1 MKKVIF
7 LCSFFSYLC
16 GEETPYQKFQTYMN
30 INEGHL
36 LNIQIS
42 QSRADQHFNS
52 NGILYYFQNREY
64 VFDSISERITYKDGE
79 IETLNKAEKQIIYDS
94 DIDNN
99 LNIFDFF
106 SGKDNHIRIRD
117 SFIEN
122 DIQITNFFLDDW
134 DIKGSIWT
142 VPATGKPKKI
152 TLNLSVDETVS
163 LNISSSKIVSKMEIP
178 DIDISE
184 YEIIDLRD

>member
-7 LCSFFSYLC
+7 LCSFFSFLC
-16 GEETPYQKFQTYMN
+16 GEENPYQKFQRYMN
-30 INEGHL
+30 VNEGHL

-42 QSRADQHFNS
+42 QSLADQHFNS

-64 VFDSISERITYKDGE
+64 IFDSTSERITYKDGA
-79 IETLNKAEKQIIYDS
+79 IETLNKVEKQIIYDS
-94 DIDNN
+94 DIENN
-99 LNIFDFF
+99 LNIFDLF
-106 SGKDNHIRIRD
+106 SGKGNHIKIRD

-122 DIQITNFFLDDW
+122 KIQITKFFLDDW
-134 DIKGSIWT
+134 DIEGTIWT

-163 LNISSSKIVSKMEIP
+163 LNISSSKTISTMEIP
-178 DIDISE
+178 EIDISE
-184 YEIIDLRD
+184 YEIIDLRE

>member
-1 MKKVIF
+1 
-7 LCSFFSYLC
+7 
-16 GEETPYQKFQTYMN
+16 MN

-52 NGILYYFQNREY
+52 SGILYYFQNREY

-99 LNIFDFF
+99 LNIFDLF
-106 SGKDNHIRIRD
+106 SGKGNHLRIRD

-163 LNISSSKIVSKMEIP
+163 LNISSSKIVSTMEIP

-184 YEIIDLRD
+184 YEIIDLRE

>member
-7 LCSFFSYLC
+7 LCSFFSFLC
-16 GEETPYQKFQTYMN
+16 GEENPYQKFQRYMN
-30 INEGHL
+30 VNEGHL

-42 QSRADQHFNS
+42 QSLADQHFNS

-64 VFDSISERITYKDGE
+64 IFDSTSERITYKDGA
-79 IETLNKAEKQIIYDS
+79 IETLNKVEKQIIYDS
-94 DIDNN
+94 DIENN
-99 LNIFDFF
+99 LNIFDLF
-106 SGKDNHIRIRD
+106 SGKGNHIKIRD

-122 DIQITNFFLDDW
+122 KIQITKFFLDDW
-134 DIKGSIWT
+134 DIEGTIWT

-163 LNISSSKIVSKMEIP
+163 LNISSSKIISTMEIP
-178 DIDISE
+178 EIDISE
-184 YEIIDLRD
+184 YEIIDLRE

>member
-1 MKKVIF
+1 
-7 LCSFFSYLC
+7 
-16 GEETPYQKFQTYMN
+16 MN
-30 INEGHL
+30 VNGGHL

-42 QSRADQHFNS
+42 QSLADQHFNS

-64 VFDSISERITYKDGE
+64 IFDSTSERITYKDGE
-79 IETLNKAEKQIIYDS
+79 IETINKAEKQIIYDS
-94 DIDNN
+94 DIENN
-99 LNIFDFF
+99 LNIFDLF
-106 SGKDNHIRIRD
+106 SGKDNHIKIRD

-122 DIQITNFFLDDW
+122 KIQITKFFLDDW
-134 DIKGSIWT
+134 DMKGTIWT

-163 LNISSSKIVSKMEIP
+163 LNISSSKIISTMEIP

-184 YEIIDLRD
+184 YEIIDLRE